1 MKLHIECLQEKLEQA
16 VRDQKL
22 IKMKDGEIE
31 TLKQELRKFVELS
44 KKVEADSVKMQT
56 ELKNC
61 QTKLAQLEIE
71 KNKLVV
77 KLTEKEEKI

>member
-1 MKLHIECLQEKLEQA
+1 MEQA